1 MSIVFTFPG
10 KLGDALLQWPVAYQF
25 SKVTNQR
32 FQVWMDEKTCKPL
45 EPLFRA
51 QPCVSDVKLVGG
63 VENWNCGGQ
72 PFHMNLPTASFDGN
86 TIYHLG
92 LRGYPTRQ
100 ITLET
105 LEYSRLPVE
114 IDKKALVEEPSIVP
128 AREVEKRNRLIIHG
142 QGVCPHTRTTP
153 MMWKFLASVRNELE
167 ELFDEVVFVGSERD
181 REVGAKTYPDWGQF
195 DDEGNFSTLAVELAA
210 SRAVIAC
217 GSCVAVLAGCLHVP
231 CIRVHDPV
239 SETAPKVIWSNLAPN
254 SINDTELE
262 LRDSWPKWRDQ
273 TLLNEAVATP

>member
-51 QPCVSDVKLVGG
+51 QPCVSDVKLVSG

-92 LRGYPTRQ
+92 LRRYPTRQ

-142 QGVCPHTRTTP
+142 QGVCPHTCTTP
-153 MMWKFLASVRNELE
+153 MMWKFLASVRGELE
-167 ELFDEVVFVGSERD
+167 ELFDEIMFVGSERD
-181 REVGAKTYPDWGQF
+181 REVGSKTYPDWGQF